1 MSDHG
6 LVLRSAAR
14 QIPLQRQVQAFS
26 TGSAWSE
33 AVSLLRLALT
43 DRKGQ
48 IYKALVTSEA
58 GCHGK
63 RTILREVFHSPAF
76 VMGCSVPLKRLLS
89 VLMLG
94 AVLPA
99 TASPKLRSSFPG
111 RRVGGGTR
119 GECTARLLVHL
130 VPQNS
135 VFAPDAERLLGI
147 LQGPTQDPKPLLMDL
162 RRLATAG
169 TVANAKNRVK
179 RIRLAPSR
187 VGISL
192 FRAPVANGVVW
203 ESSYQCIEPQPGV
216 DVLSWDGGFDAPP
229 AITLLLAEPT
239 PLDLSLQERL
249 KALADQC
256 DGSVAKERLIK
267 DFSLAALDLSS
278 WPDRLPVRCLF

>member
-1 MSDHG
+1 
-6 LVLRSAAR
+6 
-14 QIPLQRQVQAFS
+14 
-26 TGSAWSE
+26 
-33 AVSLLRLALT
+33 
-43 DRKGQ
+43 
-48 IYKALVTSEA
+48 
-58 GCHGK
+58 
-63 RTILREVFHSPAF
+63 
-76 VMGCSVPLKRLLS
+76 MGCSVPLKRLLS

-99 TASPKLRSSFPG
+99 AASPQPRSSFPG

-135 VFAPDAERLLGI
+135 VFAPDDERLIRI
-147 LQGPTQDPKPLLMDL
+147 LQGPTEDPKPLLVDL
-162 RRLATAG
+162 RRLATSG
-169 TVANAKNRVK
+169 TVANAKSQVK
-179 RIRLAPSR
+179 NIRLDPSR

-192 FRAPVANGVVW
+192 FHAPEADGVVW

-216 DVLSWDGGFDAPP
+216 DSLSLDGGFDAPP

-249 KALADQC
+249 KALANQC
-256 DGSVAKERLIK
+256 DGSMSKERLIK
-267 DFSLAALDLSS
+267 DFSLEALDLSS